1 MNETPVEELENIADD
16 GYSLAEEILKHQPE
30 EIKNKV
36 RWLIKKSGIRE
47 DDPLFLILLACR
59 INHILLENAPN
70 DLENSFELGS
80 QKIVNVFETHID
92 KLTEFEKKQLDR
104 HSLHALRVSITKVND
119 AVVKVLKD
127 NGVETKQE
135 GKIPPKVKGM
145 ITVAISSAIFLI
157 IGWIFGWSFETA
169 VLGKRNQ
176 VNLSNA
182 ELAIYKWA
190 MSREGRFAKQ
200 ILDWNED
207 LLGQE
212 CQKKV
217 GDLGVTIQIG
227 TAKAT
232 SGYCWIWTVPPA
244 KRNFS
249 S

>member
-1 MNETPVEELENIADD
+1 MNQTPVEELENVADD

-36 RWLIKKSGIRE
+36 RWLIKQSGIRE

-70 DLENSFELGS
+70 DLENSFDLGS
-80 QKIVNVFETHID
+80 KKIVDVFETHID
-92 KLTEFEKKQLDR
+92 KIIEAQKKQLDKY
-104 HSLHALRVSITKVND
+104 SLTALNISVSKVNH
-119 AVVKVLKD
+119 AIAKVLED
-127 NGVETKQE
+127 NGIENTR
-135 GKIPPKVKGM
+135 GKIPPRVKGM
-145 ITVAISSAIFLI
+145 IAVAMSSVVFLTV
-157 IGWIFGWSFETA
+157 GTVFGWSLEKA

-176 VNLSNA
+176 VNLSSA
-182 ELAIYKWA
+182 DLAIYKWA
-190 MSREGRFAKQ
+190 KSKEGRFAKQ

-212 CQKKV
+212 CQRKV
-217 GDLGVTIQIG
+217 SDLGVTIQIG